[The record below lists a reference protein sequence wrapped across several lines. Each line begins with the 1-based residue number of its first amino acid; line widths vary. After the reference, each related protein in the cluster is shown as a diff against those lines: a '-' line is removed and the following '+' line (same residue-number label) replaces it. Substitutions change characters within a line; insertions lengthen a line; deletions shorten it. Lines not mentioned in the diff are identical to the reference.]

1 MEEVAS
7 CKTFDSTVDG
17 QPFTEHCSHYDSFNT
32 RRNEFDFSNRF
43 DAEEIEWFLNKPFRL
58 VRKTTATVVHNE
70 IIGKRQ
76 ADVGRL
82 TQLLQLGGKL
92 TI

>member
-1 MEEVAS
+1 MEGLAS
-7 CKTFDSTVDG
+7 YKTFNRTVDG
-17 QPFTEHCSHYDSFNT
+17 QPFTEHWSHYNSFNT
-32 RRNEFDFSNRF
+32 FHNQFDFSNRF